1 MVLVAVACQNP
12 LQRSQVRPPVTRH
25 DGASAIRV
33 VCGCEWDDTWRMV
46 RAPDAEPGAVPITTM
61 RHPAA
66 SATAADI
73 PNPDAGS
80 PATWAA

>member
-1 MVLVAVACQNP
+1 
-12 LQRSQVRPPVTRH
+12 
-25 DGASAIRV
+25 
-33 VCGCEWDDTWRMV
+33 MV
-46 RAPDAEPGAVPITTM
+46 RAPDAEPDAVPITTM